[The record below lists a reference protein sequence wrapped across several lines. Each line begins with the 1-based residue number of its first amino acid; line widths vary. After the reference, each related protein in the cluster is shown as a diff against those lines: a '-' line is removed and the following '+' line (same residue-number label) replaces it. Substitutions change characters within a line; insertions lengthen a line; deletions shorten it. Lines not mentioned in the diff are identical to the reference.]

1 VAYVSDRKDGAVRM
15 EAEQVITKEVE
26 APKRNARPRTC
37 SEVAVEVLNAEAAG
51 LAATIKKNFEEL
63 GV

>member
-1 VAYVSDRKDGAVRM
+1 MKNCKTACFVFCAREACKFSVIKD
-15 EAEQVITKEVE
+15 
-26 APKRNARPRTC
+26 
-37 SEVAVEVLNAEAAG
+37 LNAEAMR

>member
-1 VAYVSDRKDGAVRM
+1 MKCCMSLC
-15 EAEQVITKEVE
+15 EIHVE
-26 APKRNARPRTC
+26 LENF
-37 SEVAVEVLNAEAAG
+37 NAEAVK

>member
-1 VAYVSDRKDGAVRM
+1 MQRIVAQIPWRSNLALMKECDDPEAV
-15 EAEQVITKEVE
+15 Q
-26 APKRNARPRTC
+26 
-37 SEVAVEVLNAEAAG
+37 

>member
-1 VAYVSDRKDGAVRM
+1 MCAI
-15 EAEQVITKEVE
+15 EACIIFGL
-26 APKRNARPRTC
+26 
-37 SEVAVEVLNAEAAG
+37 EVLNAEAVQ

>member
-1 VAYVSDRKDGAVRM
+1 MNNLQSRWDFHVELDDLNDEAV
-15 EAEQVITKEVE
+15 K
-26 APKRNARPRTC
+26 
-37 SEVAVEVLNAEAAG
+37 

>member
-1 VAYVSDRKDGAVRM
+1 MPRSVNSPSSPGRPSRAAARRARSSVAPPATDKYLAEAVR
-15 EAEQVITKEVE
+15 
-26 APKRNARPRTC
+26 
-37 SEVAVEVLNAEAAG
+37 